1 MHTIEH
7 YIDVRRETITKYV
20 ADRSI
25 HAECQGTDQR
35 RGLVPRWRWWGRN
48 RGCAWTTFDVIGSR
62 D

>member
-35 RGLVPRWRWWGRN
+35 RGLVPRRRWWEQRM
-48 RGCAWTTFDVIGSR
+48 CLDDV
-62 D
+62 